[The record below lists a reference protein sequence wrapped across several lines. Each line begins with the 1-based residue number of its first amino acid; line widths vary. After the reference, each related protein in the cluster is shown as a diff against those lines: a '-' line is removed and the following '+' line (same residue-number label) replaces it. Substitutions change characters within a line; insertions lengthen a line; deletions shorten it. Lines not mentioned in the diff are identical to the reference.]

1 MAAVGLTLGHPSAPC
16 TEDTMVRVLA
26 TAVLTFL
33 IICSG
38 SASAQESFP
47 SRPVT
52 IVNPFP
58 PGGQADLSGRPLA
71 AALEKVLKQPVVLT
85 NKAGA
90 AGAVGMQSVAVAKP
104 DGYTISIT
112 VPSIS
117 TLPEVDKLFGRPP
130 VITREQFAPIARINA
145 DPCVV
150 VVNADRPWKTVQE
163 LLDDA
168 KKRPGQITFSS
179 SGIYGASHV
188 PMEMLLQA
196 AGAKMRHLPT
206 AGGGPATTAVL
217 GGHADLWCST
227 IGPATPHVKS
237 GKFRALAVT
246 SVTRQP
252 FFPDVPTL
260 KELGY
265 DVEYYLWIGLFA
277 PKATPAP
284 IMKAL
289 REGVKQAV
297 EDPGFKSALEK
308 VQSPLAYQDADE
320 FQKWWDADS
329 TRLAEVIKKI
339 GKVEVK

>member
-1 MAAVGLTLGHPSAPC
+1 MPTLAIAFL
-16 TEDTMVRVLA
+16 VLA
-26 TAVLTFL
+26 LLAPGPVL
-33 IICSG
+33 
-38 SASAQESFP
+38 AQETFP
-47 SRPVT
+47 NRPIT

-58 PGGQADLSGRPLA
+58 PGGQADLAGRPLA
-71 AALEKVLKQPVVLT
+71 AAMEKVLKQPVVLT

-90 AGAVGMQSVAVAKP
+90 AGAVGMQSAAVAKP
-104 DGYTISIT
+104 DGYTIVIT
-112 VPSIS
+112 VPAIS
-117 TLPEVDKLFGRPP
+117 TLPEVDKLFGRPA
-130 VITREQFAPIARINA
+130 VITRDQFAPLARINA
-145 DPCVV
+145 DPCII
-150 VVNADRPWKTVQE
+150 VVNAERPWKSMKE

-168 KKRPGQITFSS
+168 KKRPGEITFAS

-188 PMEMLLQA
+188 PMEMILQA
-196 AGAKMRHLPT
+196 AGTKMRHLPT
-206 AGGGPATTAVL
+206 AGGGPATTATL

-237 GKFRALAVT
+237 GKFRALGVT

-252 FFPDVPTL
+252 YFPDVPTL

-284 IMKAL
+284 VMKSL
-289 REGVKQAV
+289 RDAVKQAV
-297 EDPGFKSALEK
+297 EDPAFKSALEK
-308 VQSPLAYQDADE
+308 IQSPLAYQDADE
-320 FQKWWDADS
+320 FKTWWDADS